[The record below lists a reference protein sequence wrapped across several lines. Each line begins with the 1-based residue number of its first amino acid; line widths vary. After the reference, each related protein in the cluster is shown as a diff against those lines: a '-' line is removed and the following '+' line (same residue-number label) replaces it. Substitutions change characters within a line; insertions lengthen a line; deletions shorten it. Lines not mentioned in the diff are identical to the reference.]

1 MLTDRCTIRRGWEWG
16 KTGEAKPSASARL
29 LYRKRRVRYNGGRV
43 KLEKSSGIPDMTS
56 LFDLT
61 GKVAIITGA
70 SRGIG
75 EAIAVRM
82 AEAGAKIV
90 IASRKQESLD
100 AVAADLRDHGADVLP
115 VAAHNGDKAALIA
128 LVEQAVAHYGGVD
141 IVVNNAATNPHFGSV
156 LEAQDSMWLKTL
168 EVNVLGAF
176 WLAQAAVPQM
186 RLRGGGKL
194 INVASVNGL
203 RPGTMQGIYSASKAA
218 LINLTQTLAME
229 LGADNIQV
237 NAIAPGLIKTKF
249 AEALWSNE
257 TIAEGVAARTP
268 VKRIGEPDDIAGIAV
283 FLASAASN
291 YATGQTFVVDGGITV
306 PLL

>member
-1 MLTDRCTIRRGWEWG
+1 M
-16 KTGEAKPSASARL
+16 AA
-29 LYRKRRVRYNGGRV
+29 
-43 KLEKSSGIPDMTS
+43 

-61 GKVAIITGA
+61 GKVIIITGA

-75 EAIAVRM
+75 EAIAQRM
-82 AEAGAKIV
+82 AEAGAKLV
-90 IASRKQESLD
+90 IASRKQESLET
-100 AVAADLRDHGADVLP
+100 VAAQLRATGAEVLP
-115 VAAHNGDKAALIA
+115 IAAHNGDKAALTA
-128 LVEQAVAHYGGVD
+128 LVEQTVAHYGGVD
-141 IVVNNAATNPHFGSV
+141 VVVNNAATNPHFGPV
-156 LEAQDSMWLKTL
+156 LEAQDSMWQKTL

-176 WLAQAAVPQM
+176 WLAQAVVPHM
-186 RLRGGGKL
+186 RQRGGGKL
-194 INVASVNGL
+194 INVTSVNGI
-203 RPGTMQGIYSASKAA
+203 RPGTMQGVYSASKAA

-257 TIAEGVAARTP
+257 TIAEGVTARTP

-291 YATGQTFVVDGGITV
+291 YATGQTFVIDGGITV